1 MVPKFRECRRP
12 RHPGRR
18 PPLRVRAKGSA
29 PAVVE
34 QRGAQPASG
43 RLAELFLKFRLDAL
57 LLEARKII
65 DENLALEVIHLV
77 LDADCEEFL
86 CDEGERSAVQA
97 KRTHRHA
104 LGTLDRLVYSRHRQ
118 AALLTILDAFAV
130 EDLRIDQNQELI
142 SRLGGIDD
150 DHSFVHVDLRR
161 RESHPR
167 RCVHGFGHVPDQ
179 GANRFVDLQYGR
191 SPLIEPR
198 IGVDRKSTR
207 LNSSHLVISYAVFCL
222 KKKKKSRVAVST
234 TSRMSNWIQVSCTR
248 TSIHHTPESSARQLV
263 RPATLPL
270 SGTCDMMCRPD
281 DTW

>member
-1 MVPKFRECRRP
+1 M
-12 RHPGRR
+12 
-18 PPLRVRAKGSA
+18 
-29 PAVVE
+29 
-34 QRGAQPASG
+34 
-43 RLAELFLKFRLDAL
+43 
-57 LLEARKII
+57 
-65 DENLALEVIHLV
+65 
-77 LDADCEEFL
+77 LDADREEFL

-198 IGVDRKSTR
+198 IGVAKD
-207 LNSSHLVISYAVFCL
+207 I
-222 KKKKKSRVAVST
+222 
-234 TSRMSNWIQVSCTR
+234 
-248 TSIHHTPESSARQLV
+248 
-263 RPATLPL
+263 
-270 SGTCDMMCRPD
+270 
-281 DTW
+281 